1 MKKLLLTV
9 SLLLGV
15 VLVGCNNEEPAATPP
30 AVLPAGPVESTI
42 LVEAVTGM
50 RDDFI
55 RGIDIGSV
63 ITQENS
69 GVTWYNW
76 DGEEQDIFEIF
87 AEVGVNLVRI
97 RIWNNPFDEY
107 GRGFGGGNNDVAT
120 AIEIGRRATAAG
132 MGVQLNFHYSDF
144 WADPGKQQAPRAWE
158 GLPPLELA
166 EALREFTYDSV
177 RAIVDAGVDVWQ
189 VQIGNE
195 TNVGM
200 AGIEGWNRKLLLF
213 RAGTEAVRAV
223 CPEIQIVI
231 HFTNPERHGHF
242 IAAARQL
249 YNAGIDYDVF
259 GASYYPFWHGT
270 LENLTNVLTEVAE
283 TFDVYVMVVETSYP
297 FTVEDGD
304 GHPNVAPNFSNQ
316 TINYPVSVQGQATAI
331 RNVFQAVADV
341 GERAIGVI
349 YWEPA
354 WTPVG
359 PPNEIENNWR
369 LWETYG
375 SGWASSFAASYDP
388 YDAGLWYG
396 GSAWD
401 NQALFDFNGRPL
413 ASLNIF
419 NYIRT
424 GTFLAEGIVLEEMVA
439 PELPQPELSEVE
451 VIELQGDNL
460 LVNASFDDPDMS
472 MWNIGLN
479 LPNSGHVERG
489 TSDVRTGAG
498 GLVFWQAD
506 DSDFYVEQEI
516 VIETTG
522 LYYYS
527 IFIQGGQDGV
537 AFHML
542 YIYILVNGELRY
554 TVTTELLGWLEWS
567 NPRITN
573 IALEAGDVVTVGIS
587 VQSGPGVW
595 GTFDDFNFYL
605 VESLE

>member
-9 SLLLGV
+9 SLFLLGV
-15 VLVGCNNEEPAATPP
+15 VLVGCTSEETGEQPQNEFLE
-30 AVLPAGPVESTI
+30 PVESTI
-42 LVEAVTGM
+42 FVEAVTGM

-55 RGIDIGSV
+55 RGVDIGSV
-63 ITQENS
+63 IAQENS

-76 DGEEQDIFEIF
+76 DDEEQDLFEIL
-87 AEVGVNLVRI
+87 AEAGVNLIRI
-97 RIWNNPFDEY
+97 RIWNDPFDEY

-120 AIEIGRRATAAG
+120 AIEIGQRATAAG

-144 WADPGKQQAPRAWE
+144 WADPGKQKSPRAWE
-158 GLPPLELA
+158 GLDLLSLE

-200 AGIEGWNRKLLLF
+200 AGIEGWNRKILLF

-242 IAAARQL
+242 VSAARQL
-249 YNAGIDYDVF
+249 DNAGIDYDVF

-270 LENLTNVLTEVAE
+270 LENLTNVLTEVSE
-283 TFDVYVMVVETSYP
+283 TFDIDVMVVETSYP
-297 FTVEDGD
+297 FTEEDGD
-304 GHPNVAPNFSNQ
+304 GHPNVAPNFSDQ
-316 TINYPVSVQGQATAI
+316 TLNYPISVQGQATAI

-341 GERAIGVI
+341 GERGIGVI

-354 WTPVG
+354 WIPVG
-359 PPNEIENNWR
+359 PPDDVANNR
-369 LWETYG
+369 HLWETYG
-375 SGWASSFAASYDP
+375 SGWASSFAAVYDP
-388 YDAGLWYG
+388 DDAGLWYG

-424 GTFLAEGIVLEEMVA
+424 GTFLAPGIVLEEVMNDNS
-439 PELPQPELSEVE
+439 QVE
-451 VIELQGDNL
+451 VQSEGSQGENL
-460 LVNASFDDPDMS
+460 LVNYGFESDDLS
-472 MWNIGLN
+472 MWNLGFN
-479 LPNSGHVERG
+479 LPNSGHAEQS

-498 GLVFWQAD
+498 GFSFWQAD
-506 DSDFYVEQEI
+506 VSDFYIEQE
-516 VIETTG
+516 VIIGTTG
-522 LYYYS
+522 LYNYS
-527 IFIQGGQDGV
+527 MFIQGGQDGTV
-537 AFHML
+537 SHEL
-542 YIYILVNGELRY
+542 SIYILVNGELHS
-554 TVTTELLGWLEWS
+554 TESVGLEGWMNWA
-567 NPRITN
+567 NPRIN
-573 IALEAGDVVTVGIS
+573 RISLEEGDVVTIGIR
-587 VQSGPGVW
+587 VQSEPGIW
-595 GTFDDFNFYL
+595 GTFDDF
-605 VESLE
+605 SLYMIE